1 MVGSQGRLGIKQPS
15 ENFWSWAHEDI
26 SRFFQN
32 FAQSRSLSPNPISK
46 SGVFMNKSKI
56 LAMVLTS
63 NQNIF
68 AESFVEHNQH
78 SPVVVFW
85 APKSSMSPR

>member
-1 MVGSQGRLGIKQPS
+1 MVGSQDRLGIEQPS
-15 ENFWSWAHEDI
+15 EDFWSWAHDNI
-26 SRFFQN
+26 SRCFQN
-32 FAQSRSLSPNPISK
+32 FAQSRSLSPNLISK
-46 SGVFMNKSKI
+46 SGVFMDKSKI

-63 NQNIF
+63 DQNIF
-68 AESFVEHNQH
+68 AERLVEHNQQ